1 MARINFSR
9 HRSQIWIAI
18 QFTLFFG
25 LCVFPSKSQINSDTP
40 KDKYEILI
48 LSPFSSWS
56 HRYYFLTLA
65 EALAERGHTIYM
77 INGWPPGRKH
87 KNVIEI
93 NHGINAFDF
102 QASLFEIREKD
113 ITGGW
118 KYFNLPLPKL
128 VKMYDN
134 PKILDIY
141 KRRDEF
147 DLIFVDEIFNEVA
160 YPFVVGKT
168 FAVIAAAGLNSPTSA
183 TLGNVLNPSYTPSIN
198 SDYPRP
204 YSFINRIANLAN
216 HLYLPIYWRIFEI
229 FPLLEKTLSERFPD
243 LPPLGEIEKGI
254 FLVLQNTHYSMDIP
268 VPLLPSQVEVGGL
281 HCRPAKP
288 LPKDLQEFID
298 ESGSDGVIYF
308 SLGTV
313 CQGSTIPENFKKILV
328 EAFSKLKQRVIWK
341 FEEEFENLPKN
352 IMIKNFLPQQDI
364 LGHPKV
370 RLFITHGGLLSMQ
383 ESIYHGKPL
392 LALPVFGD
400 QVKNAER
407 VKYKGFGDYLVWEDL
422 TVEIVIS
429 KVEEIINNPNYT
441 STVEY
446 ISNAFRD
453 QPMPPLEKAVWW
465 TEYVIRNK
473 GAPQLRSPARDLS
486 WIEYLMIDILLLILF
501 IFFIIYV
508 IFKKIIN
515 IIYSV
520 LFVTSSGSVKSKR
533 KRE

>member
-1 MARINFSR
+1 
-9 HRSQIWIAI
+9 
-18 QFTLFFG
+18 
-25 LCVFPSKSQINSDTP
+25 
-40 KDKYEILI
+40 
-48 LSPFSSWS
+48 
-56 HRYYFLTLA
+56 
-65 EALAERGHTIYM
+65 
-77 INGWPPGRKH
+77 
-87 KNVIEI
+87 
-93 NHGINAFDF
+93 
-102 QASLFEIREKD
+102 
-113 ITGGW
+113 
-118 KYFNLPLPKL
+118 
-128 VKMYDN
+128 MYDN

-254 FLVLQNTHYSMDIP
+254 SLVLQNTHYSMDIP

-328 EAFSKLKQRVIWK
+328 EAF
-341 FEEEFENLPKN
+341 
-352 IMIKNFLPQQDI
+352 
-364 LGHPKV
+364 
-370 RLFITHGGLLSMQ
+370 T
-383 ESIYHGKPL
+383 
-392 LALPVFGD
+392 
-400 QVKNAER
+400 
-407 VKYKGFGDYLVWEDL
+407 
-422 TVEIVIS
+422 
-429 KVEEIINNPNYT
+429 YT

-501 IFFIIYV
+501 IFFLIYI